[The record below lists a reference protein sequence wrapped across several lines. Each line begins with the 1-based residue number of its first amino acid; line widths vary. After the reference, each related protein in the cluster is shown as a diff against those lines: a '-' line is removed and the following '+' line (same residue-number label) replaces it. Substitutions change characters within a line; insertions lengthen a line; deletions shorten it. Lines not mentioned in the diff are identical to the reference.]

1 MLLYNKVKK
10 FQPGGMLG
18 YNNQLADPTNP
29 FATPYYGGMSKDLF
43 GKAPTSLAKSPS
55 EKAPA
60 TGFSNGMSKITEN
73 PFSTSMNTLNTT
85 PNKGLLYSGAGDYSK
100 KFAASTAAST
110 ATSTATSSIGGKGDS
125 EFTDPIKEGDAGKNA
140 AATTAGI
147 GLVSNALTANT
158 YEGPKDPTKYTREDA
173 KNDLK
178 KSTSKGLSTGASLGA
193 AVGSAMS
200 ASATGGAMSIAGLSA
215 SVTAGVAVPVIGAV
229 VVGLG
234 FAIGSLLGRK
244 KKKRAAARAAA
255 RENKRQVDL
264 ANAQQRAE
272 RKAELQTG
280 ADTSVNAPAP
290 TVYGASQPSTYGVAR
305 KGGVLYSKKKV
316 LATPMLKKGGPIKEY
331 ENIIPNGVLHEE
343 ENSLGDKG
351 MPVVKCVSN
360 VCTKKYEI
368 EKEELIF
375 TLDTTKKVEQLA
387 KSKNHRALGEYV
399 KEQLLDNTHSFSDK
413 FSELNNR

>member
-10 FQPGGMLG
+10 FQTGGLFG

-60 TGFSNGMSKITEN
+60 IDSSKGMSKITEN
-73 PFSTSMNTLNTT
+73 PYSASMNTLNTN

-100 KFAASTAAST
+100 KFAASTA
-110 ATSTATSSIGGKGDS
+110 TSTATSSIGGKGGS
-125 EFTDPIKEGDAGKNA
+125 ESTDPLEAGDAGKNA

-158 YEGPKDPTKYTREDA
+158 YEGPKDPTRYTREDG

-178 KSTSKGLSTGASLGA
+178 KSTSKGLTAGASLGA
-193 AVGSAMS
+193 TVGTAMGATTATAIGSSLGIS
-200 ASATGGAMSIAGLSA
+200 ASLA
-215 SVTAGVAVPVIGAV
+215 AGVAVPVIGAV

-234 FAIGSLLGRK
+234 FAIASLLGRK
-244 KKKRAAARAAA
+244 KKKRAAARA
-255 RENKRQVDL
+255 RKRQIDSL
-264 ANAQQRAE
+264 NAQQRAE

-280 ADTSVNAPAP
+280 TDTSVNAPAP
-290 TVYGASQPSTYGVAR
+290 TAYGASQPSTYGVAR

-387 KSKNHRALGEYV
+387 KSKNHKALGEYV

>member
-10 FQPGGMLG
+10 FQPGGLFG

-29 FATPYYGGMSKDLF
+29 FATPSYGGMSKDLF

-60 TGFSNGMSKITEN
+60 IDSSKGMSKITEN
-73 PFSTSMNTLNTT
+73 PYSASMNTLNTN

-100 KFAASTAAST
+100 KFAASTA
-110 ATSTATSSIGGKGDS
+110 TSTATSIIGGKGGS
-125 EFTDPIKEGDAGKNA
+125 EFTDPLKEGDAGKNA

-158 YEGPKDPTKYTREDA
+158 YEGPKDPTRYTREDG

-178 KSTSKGLSTGASLGA
+178 KSTSKGLTAGASLGA
-193 AVGSAMS
+193 TVGTAMGATTATAIGSSLGIS
-200 ASATGGAMSIAGLSA
+200 ASLA
-215 SVTAGVAVPVIGAV
+215 AGVAVPVVGAV

-234 FAIGSLLGRK
+234 FAIASMFGRK
-244 KKKRAAARAAA
+244 KKKRAAARAS
-255 RENKRQVDL
+255 KRQIDSL
-264 ANAQQRAE
+264 NAQQRAE

-290 TVYGASQPSTYGVAR
+290 TAYGASQPSTYGVAR

-387 KSKNHRALGEYV
+387 KSKNHKVLGEFV

>member
-10 FQPGGMLG
+10 FQTGGLFG

-60 TGFSNGMSKITEN
+60 IDSSKGMSKSTEN
-73 PFSTSMNTLNTT
+73 PFSTSMNTLNTN

-100 KFAASTAAST
+100 KFAASTA
-110 ATSTATSSIGGKGDS
+110 TSTATSSIGGKGGKGGS
-125 EFTDPIKEGDAGKNA
+125 EFTDPLKEGDAGKNA

-158 YEGPKDPTKYTREDA
+158 YEGPKDPTRYTREDG

-178 KSTSKGLSTGASLGA
+178 KSTSKGLTTGASLGA
-193 AVGSAMS
+193 AVGTAMGATTATAIGSSLGIS
-200 ASATGGAMSIAGLSA
+200 ASLA
-215 SVTAGVAVPVIGAV
+215 AGVAVPVVGAV

-234 FAIGSLLGRK
+234 FAIASLLGRK
-244 KKKRAAARAAA
+244 KKKRAAARAS
-255 RENKRQVDL
+255 KRQIDSL
-264 ANAQQRAE
+264 NAQQRAE

-290 TVYGASQPSTYGVAR
+290 TAYGASQPSTYGVAR

-387 KSKNHRALGEYV
+387 KSKNHKALGEYV

>member
-10 FQPGGMLG
+10 FQPGGLFG

-55 EKAPA
+55 EKASA
-60 TGFSNGMSKITEN
+60 IDSSKGMSKITEN
-73 PFSTSMNTLNTT
+73 PFSTSMNTLNTN

-100 KFAASTAAST
+100 KFAASTA
-110 ATSTATSSIGGKGDS
+110 TSTATSITGGKGGS
-125 EFTDPIKEGDAGKNA
+125 EFTDPLKEGDAGKNA

-158 YEGPKDPTKYTREDA
+158 YEGPKDPTRYTREDG

-178 KSTSKGLSTGASLGA
+178 KSTSKGLTTGASLGA
-193 AVGSAMS
+193 TVGTAMGATTATAIGSSLGIS
-200 ASATGGAMSIAGLSA
+200 ASLA
-215 SVTAGVAVPVIGAV
+215 AGVAVPVVGAV

-234 FAIGSLLGRK
+234 FAIASLLGRK
-244 KKKRAAARAAA
+244 KKKRAAARAS
-255 RENKRQVDL
+255 KRQIDSL
-264 ANAQQRAE
+264 NAQQRAE

-280 ADTSVNAPAP
+280 TNTSVNAPAP
-290 TVYGASQPSTYGVAR
+290 TAYGASQPSTYGVAR

-387 KSKNHRALGEYV
+387 KSKNHKALGEYV

>member
-10 FQPGGMLG
+10 FQPGGLFG

-60 TGFSNGMSKITEN
+60 VDSSKGMSKIAEN
-73 PFSTSMNTLNTT
+73 PFSTSMNTLNTN

-100 KFAASTAAST
+100 KFAASTA
-110 ATSTATSSIGGKGDS
+110 TSTAASSVGGKEGKGDS
-125 EFTDPIKEGDAGKNA
+125 EFTDPLKEGDAGKNA

-158 YEGPKDPTKYTREDA
+158 YEGTKDPTEYTREDA

-178 KSTSKGLSTGASLGA
+178 KSTSKGLTTGASLGA
-193 AVGSAMS
+193 TVGTAMGATTATAIGSSLGIS
-200 ASATGGAMSIAGLSA
+200 ASLA
-215 SVTAGVAVPVIGAV
+215 AGVAVPVVGAV

-234 FAIGSLLGRK
+234 FAIASLLGRK
-244 KKKRAAARAAA
+244 KKKRAAARAS
-255 RENKRQVDL
+255 ERQIASL
-264 ANAQQRAE
+264 NAQQRAE

-290 TVYGASQPSTYGVAR
+290 TAYGDPQPSTYGVAR

-387 KSKNHRALGEYV
+387 KSKNHKALGEYV

>member
-10 FQPGGMLG
+10 FQPGGLFG

-43 GKAPTSLAKSPS
+43 GNAPTSLAKSPS

-60 TGFSNGMSKITEN
+60 TGFSKGMSKITEN
-73 PFSTSMNTLNTT
+73 PSSTSMNTLNTN

-100 KFAASTAAST
+100 KFATST
-110 ATSTATSSIGGKGDS
+110 ATSTATSSIGGKGGS

-158 YEGPKDPTKYTREDA
+158 YEGPKDPTRYTREDG

-178 KSTSKGLSTGASLGA
+178 KSTSKGLTTGASLGA

-200 ASATGGAMSIAGLSA
+200 ASATGATSIAGLSA
-215 SVTAGVAVPVIGAV
+215 SLTAGVAVPVIGAV

-234 FAIGSLLGRK
+234 FAISSLLGRK
-244 KKKRAAARAAA
+244 KKKRAAARAS
-255 RENKRQVDL
+255 KRQIASL
-264 ANAQQRAE
+264 NAQQRAE

-280 ADTSVNAPAP
+280 TDTSVNAPTP
-290 TVYGASQPSTYGVAR
+290 TAYGASQPSTYGVAR

-387 KSKNHRALGEYV
+387 KSKNHKALGEYV

>member
-10 FQPGGMLG
+10 FQTGGLFG

-29 FATPYYGGMSKDLF
+29 FATPYYGGMSKDLS
-43 GKAPTSLAKSPS
+43 GKAPTSLAKSPF

-60 TGFSNGMSKITEN
+60 VDSSKGMSKIAEN
-73 PFSTSMNTLNTT
+73 PFSTSMNTLNTN

-100 KFAASTAAST
+100 KFAASTA
-110 ATSTATSSIGGKGDS
+110 TSTATSSIGGKGGS
-125 EFTDPIKEGDAGKNA
+125 EFTDPLKEGDAGKNA

-158 YEGPKDPTKYTREDA
+158 YEGPKDPTRYTKEDG

-178 KSTSKGLSTGASLGA
+178 KSTSKGLTTGASLGA

-200 ASATGGAMSIAGLSA
+200 ASAGGAASIAGLSA
-215 SVTAGVAVPVIGAV
+215 SLTAGVAVPVIGAV

-234 FAIGSLLGRK
+234 FAIASLLGRK
-244 KKKRAAARAAA
+244 KKKRAAARAS
-255 RENKRQVDL
+255 KRQIDSL
-264 ANAQQRAE
+264 NAQQRAE

-280 ADTSVNAPAP
+280 TDTSVNAPAP
-290 TVYGASQPSTYGVAR
+290 TAYGDSQPSTYGVAR

-387 KSKNHRALGEYV
+387 KSKNHKALGEFV

>member
-10 FQPGGMLG
+10 FQPGGLFG

-29 FATPYYGGMSKDLF
+29 FATPSYGGMSKDLF

-55 EKAPA
+55 EKTPA
-60 TGFSNGMSKITEN
+60 IDSSKGMSKIAEN
-73 PFSTSMNTLNTT
+73 PFSTSMNTLNTN

-100 KFAASTAAST
+100 KFAASTA
-110 ATSTATSSIGGKGDS
+110 TSTAASSIEGKGGS
-125 EFTDPIKEGDAGKNA
+125 EFTNPLKEGDAGKNA

-158 YEGPKDPTKYTREDA
+158 YEGPKDPTRYTREDG

-178 KSTSKGLSTGASLGA
+178 KSTSKGLTTGASLGA
-193 AVGSAMS
+193 AVGPAISSSLGIS
-200 ASATGGAMSIAGLSA
+200 ASLA
-215 SVTAGVAVPVIGAV
+215 AGVAVPVIGAV

-234 FAIGSLLGRK
+234 FAIASLLGRK
-244 KKKRAAARAAA
+244 KKKRAAARAS
-255 RENKRQVDL
+255 ERQIASL
-264 ANAQQRAE
+264 NAQQRAE

-280 ADTSVNAPAP
+280 TDTSVNAPTP
-290 TVYGASQPSTYGVAR
+290 TAYGASQPSTYGVAR

-316 LATPMLKKGGPIKEY
+316 LATPMLKKGGSIKEY

-387 KSKNHRALGEYV
+387 KSKNHKALGEYV

>member
-10 FQPGGMLG
+10 FQPGGLFG
-18 YNNQLADPTNP
+18 YNSQIADSYNRTKDPFGGSKTGLDSASPNNNLSKNTPSTASSNNQKSLLYKPSNISDP
-29 FATPYYGGMSKDLF
+29 FKVSTPGFSSN
-43 GKAPTSLAKSPS
+43 PTSFTQQASLP
-55 EKAPA
+55 
-60 TGFSNGMSKITEN
+60 
-73 PFSTSMNTLNTT
+73 NTLGEMPKKPVDT
-85 PNKGLLYSGAGDYSK
+85 GLDSAQSGNYAG
-100 KFAASTAAST
+100 
-110 ATSTATSSIGGKGDS
+110 
-125 EFTDPIKEGDAGKNA
+125 
-140 AATTAGI
+140 ATTAGI

-158 YEGPKDPTKYTREDA
+158 YEGPKDPTRYTREDG

-178 KSTSKGLSTGASLGA
+178 KSTSKGLAAGASLGA
-193 AVGSAMS
+193 TVGTAMGATTATAIGSSLGIS
-200 ASATGGAMSIAGLSA
+200 ASLA
-215 SVTAGVAVPVIGAV
+215 AGVAVPVVGAV

-234 FAIGSLLGRK
+234 FAIASVFGRK
-244 KKKRAAARAAA
+244 KKKRAAARA
-255 RENKRQVDL
+255 RKRQIASL
-264 ANAQQRAE
+264 NAQQMAE

-290 TVYGASQPSTYGVAR
+290 TAYGASQPSTYGVAR

-387 KSKNHRALGEYV
+387 KSKNHKALGEFV
-399 KEQLLDNTHSFSDK
+399 KDQLLDNTHSLSDK

>member
-100 KFAASTAAST
+100 KFAASTA
-110 ATSTATSSIGGKGDS
+110 TSTATSSIGGKGDS

-158 YEGPKDPTKYTREDA
+158 YEGPKDPTKYTREDG

-215 SVTAGVAVPVIGAV
+215 SLTAGVAVPVIGAV

-255 RENKRQVDL
+255 RENKRQVDV

>member
-29 FATPYYGGMSKDLF
+29 FATPSYGGISKDLF
-43 GKAPTSLAKSPS
+43 GKAPTSLAKSPF

-60 TGFSNGMSKITEN
+60 IDSSKGMSKITEN
-73 PFSTSMNTLNTT
+73 PFSTSMNTLNTN

-100 KFAASTAAST
+100 KFAASTA
-110 ATSTATSSIGGKGDS
+110 TSTATSSIGGKGGS
-125 EFTDPIKEGDAGKNA
+125 ESTDPLEAGDAGKNA

-158 YEGPKDPTKYTREDA
+158 YEGPKDPTRYTREDG

-178 KSTSKGLSTGASLGA
+178 KSTSKGLTTGASLGA

-200 ASATGGAMSIAGLSA
+200 ASATGATSIAGLSA
-215 SVTAGVAVPVIGAV
+215 SLTAGVAVPVIGAV

-234 FAIGSLLGRK
+234 FAIASLLGRK
-244 KKKRAAARAAA
+244 KKKRAAARAS
-255 RENKRQVDL
+255 KRQIDSL
-264 ANAQQRAE
+264 NAQQRAE

-290 TVYGASQPSTYGVAR
+290 TAYGASQPSTYGVAR

-387 KSKNHRALGEYV
+387 KSKNHKALGEYV

>member
-18 YNNQLADPTNP
+18 YNSQIADSYNITKDPFGGSKTGLDSALPNNNLSKNTPSTASSNNQNKPSNISDPFKVT
-29 FATPYYGGMSKDLF
+29 TPGFSSN
-43 GKAPTSLAKSPS
+43 PTS
-55 EKAPA
+55 
-60 TGFSNGMSKITEN
+60 FSQQASL
-73 PFSTSMNTLNTT
+73 PNTLGEMPKKPVDT
-85 PNKGLLYSGAGDYSK
+85 GL
-100 KFAASTAAST
+100 
-110 ATSTATSSIGGKGDS
+110 DS
-125 EFTDPIKEGDAGKNA
+125 AQSDKNA
-140 AATTAGI
+140 TATTAGI

-158 YEGPKDPTKYTREDA
+158 YEGPKDPTRYTREDA

-178 KSTSKGLSTGASLGA
+178 KSTSKGLTTGASLGA
-193 AVGSAMS
+193 AVGTALGPAAAGTV
-200 ASATGGAMSIAGLSA
+200 ASTLGLGAGAGAA
-215 SVTAGVAVPVIGAV
+215 SLAAGVAVPVVGAV

-234 FAIGSLLGRK
+234 FAIASLFGRK
-244 KKKRAAARAAA
+244 KKKRAAARA
-255 RENKRQVDL
+255 RRRQIASL
-264 ANAQQRAE
+264 NAQQMAE

-280 ADTSVNAPAP
+280 TNTSVNAPAP
-290 TVYGASQPSTYGVAR
+290 TAYGASQPSTYEVAR
-305 KGGVLYSKKKV
+305 KGGILYSKKKV

-387 KSKNHRALGEYV
+387 KSKNHKALGEYV

>member
-10 FQPGGMLG
+10 FQTGGMFG

-29 FATPYYGGMSKDLF
+29 FATPSYGGMSKDLS
-43 GKAPTSLAKSPS
+43 GKAPTSLAKSPF

-60 TGFSNGMSKITEN
+60 IDSSKGMSKIAEN

-100 KFAASTAAST
+100 KFAASTA
-110 ATSTATSSIGGKGDS
+110 TSTATSSIGGKGGKGGSEGS
-125 EFTDPIKEGDAGKNA
+125 EFTDPLKGGDADKNA

-158 YEGPKDPTKYTREDA
+158 YEGPKDPTRYTREDG

-178 KSTSKGLSTGASLGA
+178 KSTSKGLTTGASLGA

-200 ASATGGAMSIAGLSA
+200 ASASGAMSIAGLSA
-215 SVTAGVAVPVIGAV
+215 SLTAGVAVPVIGAV

-234 FAIGSLLGRK
+234 FAIASLLGRK
-244 KKKRAAARAAA
+244 KKKRAAARA
-255 RENKRQVDL
+255 RKRQIDSL
-264 ANAQQRAE
+264 NAQQRAE

-280 ADTSVNAPAP
+280 TDTSVNAPTP

-387 KSKNHRALGEYV
+387 KSKNHKALGEYV

>member
-29 FATPYYGGMSKDLF
+29 FATPSYGGMSKDLF
-43 GKAPTSLAKSPS
+43 GKAPTSLAKNPS

-60 TGFSNGMSKITEN
+60 IDSSKGMSKITEN
-73 PFSTSMNTLNTT
+73 PYSASMNTLNTN

-100 KFAASTAAST
+100 KFAASTA
-110 ATSTATSSIGGKGDS
+110 TSTATSSIGGKGGS
-125 EFTDPIKEGDAGKNA
+125 ESTDPLEAGDAGKNA

-158 YEGPKDPTKYTREDA
+158 YEGPKDPTRYTREDG

-178 KSTSKGLSTGASLGA
+178 KSTSKGLTAGASLGA
-193 AVGSAMS
+193 TVGTAMGTTTATAIGSSLGIS
-200 ASATGGAMSIAGLSA
+200 ASLA
-215 SVTAGVAVPVIGAV
+215 AGVAVPVIGAV

-234 FAIGSLLGRK
+234 FAIASMFGRK
-244 KKKRAAARAAA
+244 KKKRAAARA
-255 RENKRQVDL
+255 RRRQIDSL
-264 ANAQQRAE
+264 NAQQRAE

-280 ADTSVNAPAP
+280 TNTSVNAPTP
-290 TVYGASQPSTYGVAR
+290 TAYGDSQPSTYGVAR

-387 KSKNHRALGEYV
+387 KSKNHKVLGEFV

>member
-29 FATPYYGGMSKDLF
+29 FATPYYEGMFKDLS
-43 GKAPTSLAKSPS
+43 GKVPTSLAKSPS
-55 EKAPA
+55 ENAPA
-60 TGFSNGMSKITEN
+60 TGFSKGMSKITEN

-158 YEGPKDPTKYTREDA
+158 YEGPKDPTKYTREDG

-193 AVGSAMS
+193 TVGAAMGTTTATAIGSSLGIS
-200 ASATGGAMSIAGLSA
+200 ASLA
-215 SVTAGVAVPVIGAV
+215 AGVAVPVIGAV

-234 FAIGSLLGRK
+234 FAIASLFGRK
-244 KKKRAAARAAA
+244 KKKRAAARASQ
-255 RENKRQVDL
+255 RQIASL
-264 ANAQQRAE
+264 NAQQRAE

>member
-1 MLLYNKVKK
+1 M
-10 FQPGGMLG
+10 
-18 YNNQLADPTNP
+18 
-29 FATPYYGGMSKDLF
+29 
-43 GKAPTSLAKSPS
+43 
-55 EKAPA
+55 
-60 TGFSNGMSKITEN
+60 
-73 PFSTSMNTLNTT
+73 
-85 PNKGLLYSGAGDYSK
+85 
-100 KFAASTAAST
+100 
-110 ATSTATSSIGGKGDS
+110 
-125 EFTDPIKEGDAGKNA
+125 
-140 AATTAGI
+140 
-147 GLVSNALTANT
+147 SNALTANT
-158 YEGPKDPTKYTREDA
+158 YEGPKDPTRYTKEDG

-178 KSTSKGLSTGASLGA
+178 KSTSKGLTTGASLGA

-200 ASATGGAMSIAGLSA
+200 ASASGATSIAGLSA
-215 SVTAGVAVPVIGAV
+215 SLTAGVAVPVIGAV

-234 FAIGSLLGRK
+234 FAIASVLGRK
-244 KKKRAAARAAA
+244 KKKRAAARA
-255 RENKRQVDL
+255 RKRQIASL
-264 ANAQQRAE
+264 NAQQRAE

-280 ADTSVNAPAP
+280 TNTSVNAPTP
-290 TVYGASQPSTYGVAR
+290 TAYGASQPSTYGVAR
-305 KGGVLYSKKKV
+305 KGGILYSKKKV

-387 KSKNHRALGEYV
+387 KSKNHKALGEYV

>member
-1 MLLYNKVKK
+1 MLLYTKVKK
-10 FQPGGMLG
+10 FQPGGLFG

-60 TGFSNGMSKITEN
+60 IDSSKGMSKITEN
-73 PFSTSMNTLNTT
+73 PYSASMNTLNTN

-100 KFAASTAAST
+100 KFAASTA
-110 ATSTATSSIGGKGDS
+110 TSTATSIIGGKGGS
-125 EFTDPIKEGDAGKNA
+125 ESTDPLKAGDADKNA

-158 YEGPKDPTKYTREDA
+158 YEGPKDPTRYTREDG

-178 KSTSKGLSTGASLGA
+178 KSTSKGLTTGASLGA

-200 ASATGGAMSIAGLSA
+200 ASATGAMSIAGLSA
-215 SVTAGVAVPVIGAV
+215 SLTAGVAVPVIGAV

-234 FAIGSLLGRK
+234 FAIASVLGRK
-244 KKKRAAARAAA
+244 KKKRAAARAS
-255 RENKRQVDL
+255 KRQIDSL
-264 ANAQQRAE
+264 NAQQRAE

-280 ADTSVNAPAP
+280 TNTSVNAPAP
-290 TVYGASQPSTYGVAR
+290 TAYGASQPSTYEVAR

-387 KSKNHRALGEYV
+387 KSKNHKALGEFV

>member
-10 FQPGGMLG
+10 FQPGGLFG

-60 TGFSNGMSKITEN
+60 IDSSKGMSKITEN
-73 PFSTSMNTLNTT
+73 PFSASMNTLNTN

-100 KFAASTAAST
+100 KFAASTA
-110 ATSTATSSIGGKGDS
+110 TSTAASSVEDKGGKGGS
-125 EFTDPIKEGDAGKNA
+125 ESTDPLEAGDAGKNA

-158 YEGPKDPTKYTREDA
+158 YEGPKDPTRYTREDG

-178 KSTSKGLSTGASLGA
+178 KSTSKGLTAGASLGA
-193 AVGSAMS
+193 TVGTAMGATTATAIGSSLGIS
-200 ASATGGAMSIAGLSA
+200 ASLA
-215 SVTAGVAVPVIGAV
+215 AGVAVPVVGAV

-234 FAIGSLLGRK
+234 FAIASLFGRK
-244 KKKRAAARAAA
+244 KKKRAAARA
-255 RENKRQVDL
+255 RRRQIASL
-264 ANAQQRAE
+264 NAQQMAE

-280 ADTSVNAPAP
+280 TNTSVNAPAP
-290 TVYGASQPSTYGVAR
+290 TAYGASQPSTYEVAR

-387 KSKNHRALGEYV
+387 KSKNHKALGEYV

>member
-10 FQPGGMLG
+10 FQPGGLFG

-29 FATPYYGGMSKDLF
+29 FATPSHGGMSKDLF
-43 GKAPTSLAKSPS
+43 GKAPTSLTKSPF

-60 TGFSNGMSKITEN
+60 IDSSKGMSKVAEN
-73 PFSTSMNTLNTT
+73 PFSTSMNTLNTN

-100 KFAASTAAST
+100 KFAASTA
-110 ATSTATSSIGGKGDS
+110 TSTATSSIGGKGGKGGSEGS
-125 EFTDPIKEGDAGKNA
+125 EFTDPLKEGDAGKNA

-158 YEGPKDPTKYTREDA
+158 YEGPRDPTRYTREDA

-178 KSTSKGLSTGASLGA
+178 KSTSKGLTTGASLGA
-193 AVGSAMS
+193 TVGTAMS
-200 ASATGGAMSIAGLSA
+200 ASASGAMSIAGLSA

-234 FAIGSLLGRK
+234 FAIASVFGRK
-244 KKKRAAARAAA
+244 KKKRAAARA
-255 RENKRQVDL
+255 RKRQIASL
-264 ANAQQRAE
+264 NAQQMAE

-280 ADTSVNAPAP
+280 TNTSVNAPTP
-290 TVYGASQPSTYGVAR
+290 TAYEASQPSTYGVAR
-305 KGGVLYSKKKV
+305 KGGILYSKKKV

-387 KSKNHRALGEYV
+387 KSKNHKALGEYV

>member
-29 FATPYYGGMSKDLF
+29 FATPSYGGMSKDLF

-55 EKAPA
+55 EKTPA
-60 TGFSNGMSKITEN
+60 IDSSKGMSKIAEN
-73 PFSTSMNTLNTT
+73 PFSTSMNTLNTN

-100 KFAASTAAST
+100 KFAASTATSTAAST
-110 ATSTATSSIGGKGDS
+110 ATSTATSNIEDKGGS
-125 EFTDPIKEGDAGKNA
+125 EFTDPLKEGNAGKNA

-158 YEGPKDPTKYTREDA
+158 YEGPKDPTRYTREDG

-178 KSTSKGLSTGASLGA
+178 KSTSKGLTTGASLGA
-193 AVGSAMS
+193 TVGTAMGATTATAIGSSLGIS
-200 ASATGGAMSIAGLSA
+200 ASLA
-215 SVTAGVAVPVIGAV
+215 AGVAVPVIGAV

-234 FAIGSLLGRK
+234 FAIASLLGRK
-244 KKKRAAARAAA
+244 KKKRAAARAS
-255 RENKRQVDL
+255 ERQIASL
-264 ANAQQRAE
+264 NAQQRAE

-280 ADTSVNAPAP
+280 TDTSVNAPTP
-290 TVYGASQPSTYGVAR
+290 TAYGASQPSTYGVAR

-387 KSKNHRALGEYV
+387 KSKNHKALGEYV

>member
-1 MLLYNKVKK
+1 MLLYIKTKK
-10 FQPGGMLG
+10 FQPGGMFG

-29 FATPYYGGMSKDLF
+29 FATPSYGGMSKDLS
-43 GKAPTSLAKSPS
+43 GKAPTSLTKSPF

-60 TGFSNGMSKITEN
+60 IDSSKGMSKVAEN
-73 PFSTSMNTLNTT
+73 PFSTSMNTLNTN

-100 KFAASTAAST
+100 KFAASTA
-110 ATSTATSSIGGKGDS
+110 TSTATSSIGGKGGKGGSEGS
-125 EFTDPIKEGDAGKNA
+125 EFTDPLKEGDAGKNA

-158 YEGPKDPTKYTREDA
+158 YEGPRDPTRYTREDA

-178 KSTSKGLSTGASLGA
+178 KSTSKGLTTGASLGA
-193 AVGSAMS
+193 TVGTAMS
-200 ASATGGAMSIAGLSA
+200 ASASGAMSIAGLSA

-234 FAIGSLLGRK
+234 FAIASMFGRK
-244 KKKRAAARAAA
+244 KKKRAAARA
-255 RENKRQVDL
+255 RKRQIASL
-264 ANAQQRAE
+264 NAQQMAE

-280 ADTSVNAPAP
+280 TNTSVNAPTP
-290 TVYGASQPSTYGVAR
+290 TAYEASQPSTYGVAR

-387 KSKNHRALGEYV
+387 KSKNHKALGEYV

>member
-10 FQPGGMLG
+10 FQPGGLFG

-29 FATPYYGGMSKDLF
+29 FATPSYGGDLF
-43 GKAPTSLAKSPS
+43 RKAPTSLAKSPS

-60 TGFSNGMSKITEN
+60 VDSSKGMSKIAEN
-73 PFSTSMNTLNTT
+73 PFSTSMNTLNTN

-100 KFAASTAAST
+100 KFAASTA
-110 ATSTATSSIGGKGDS
+110 TSTATSSVEDKGGKGGS
-125 EFTDPIKEGDAGKNA
+125 EFTDPLKEGDAGKNA

-178 KSTSKGLSTGASLGA
+178 KSTSKGLTTGASLGA

-200 ASATGGAMSIAGLSA
+200 ASASGAMSIAGLSA
-215 SVTAGVAVPVIGAV
+215 SLTAGVAVPVIGAV

-234 FAIGSLLGRK
+234 FAISSLLGRK

-255 RENKRQVDL
+255 RENERQI
-264 ANAQQRAE
+264 ASASAQQRAE

-280 ADTSVNAPAP
+280 ADTSVNAPTP
-290 TVYGASQPSTYGVAR
+290 TAYGASQPSTYGVAR

-387 KSKNHRALGEYV
+387 KSKNHKALGEYV

>member
-10 FQPGGMLG
+10 FQPGGLFG

-29 FATPYYGGMSKDLF
+29 FATPSYGGDLF
-43 GKAPTSLAKSPS
+43 RKAPTSLAKSPS

-60 TGFSNGMSKITEN
+60 VDSSKGMSKIAEN
-73 PFSTSMNTLNTT
+73 PFSTSMNTLNTN

-100 KFAASTAAST
+100 KFAASTA
-110 ATSTATSSIGGKGDS
+110 TSTATSSVEDKGGKGGS
-125 EFTDPIKEGDAGKNA
+125 EFTDPLKEGDAGKNA

-158 YEGPKDPTKYTREDA
+158 YEGPKDPTRYTKEDG

-178 KSTSKGLSTGASLGA
+178 KSTSKGLTTGASLGA

-200 ASATGGAMSIAGLSA
+200 ASAGGAMSIAGLSA

-234 FAIGSLLGRK
+234 FAIASVFGRK
-244 KKKRAAARAAA
+244 KKKRAAARA
-255 RENKRQVDL
+255 RQRQIASL
-264 ANAQQRAE
+264 NAQQMAE

-280 ADTSVNAPAP
+280 TDTSVNAPAP
-290 TVYGASQPSTYGVAR
+290 TAYGASQPSTYGVAR

-387 KSKNHRALGEYV
+387 KSKNHKVLGEFV

>member
-1 MLLYNKVKK
+1 
-10 FQPGGMLG
+10 MLG

-29 FATPYYGGMSKDLF
+29 FATPYYGGMSKDPF
-43 GKAPTSLAKSPS
+43 GGSKTGLDSALPNNNLSKNTPSTAFSNNQKSLLYKPSNISDPFKVSTPGFSSNPTS
-55 EKAPA
+55 
-60 TGFSNGMSKITEN
+60 FSQQVSL
-73 PFSTSMNTLNTT
+73 PNTLGEMPKKPVDT
-85 PNKGLLYSGAGDYSK
+85 GLDSAQSGKYAGAVAAGTGLVAGAIAADTYSGP
-100 KFAASTAAST
+100 
-110 ATSTATSSIGGKGDS
+110 
-125 EFTDPIKEGDAGKNA
+125 E
-140 AATTAGI
+140 
-147 GLVSNALTANT
+147 
-158 YEGPKDPTKYTREDA
+158 DPTKYTRKDQ

-178 KSTSKGLSTGASLGA
+178 KSTSKGLTAGASLGA
-193 AVGSAMS
+193 TVGTAMGATTATAIGSSLGIS
-200 ASATGGAMSIAGLSA
+200 ASLA
-215 SVTAGVAVPVIGAV
+215 AGVAVPVVGAV

-234 FAIGSLLGRK
+234 FAIASMFGRK
-244 KKKRAAARAAA
+244 KKKRAAARA
-255 RENKRQVDL
+255 RERQIASL
-264 ANAQQRAE
+264 NAQQRAE

-290 TVYGASQPSTYGVAR
+290 TAYEASQPSTYGVAR

-387 KSKNHRALGEYV
+387 KSKNHKALGDFV

>member
-10 FQPGGMLG
+10 FQPGGLFG

-29 FATPYYGGMSKDLF
+29 FATPSYGGMSKDLS
-43 GKAPTSLAKSPS
+43 GKAPTSLTKSPF

-60 TGFSNGMSKITEN
+60 IDSSKGMSKIAEN

-85 PNKGLLYSGAGDYSK
+85 SNKGLLYSGAGDYST
-100 KFAASTAAST
+100 KFAAST
-110 ATSTATSSIGGKGDS
+110 ATSTATSSIGDKGGKGGSEGS
-125 EFTDPIKEGDAGKNA
+125 EFTDPLKGGDADKNA

-158 YEGPKDPTKYTREDA
+158 YEGPKDPTRYTKEDA

-178 KSTSKGLSTGASLGA
+178 KSTSKGLTTGASLGA

-200 ASATGGAMSIAGLSA
+200 ASASGASILGLSA
-215 SVTAGVAVPVIGAV
+215 SLTAGVAVPVIGAV

-234 FAIGSLLGRK
+234 FAIASVLGRK
-244 KKKRAAARAAA
+244 KKKRAAARA
-255 RENKRQVDL
+255 RKRQIASL
-264 ANAQQRAE
+264 NAQQRAE

-280 ADTSVNAPAP
+280 TDTSVNAPTP
-290 TVYGASQPSTYGVAR
+290 TAYGASQPSTYGVAR

-387 KSKNHRALGEYV
+387 KSKNHKALGEYV

>member
-10 FQPGGMLG
+10 FQTGGMLG

-29 FATPYYGGMSKDLF
+29 FATPSYGGMSKDLF

-60 TGFSNGMSKITEN
+60 IDSSKGMSKITEN
-73 PFSTSMNTLNTT
+73 PYSASMNTLNTN

-100 KFAASTAAST
+100 KFAASTA
-110 ATSTATSSIGGKGDS
+110 TSTATSSIGGKGGS
-125 EFTDPIKEGDAGKNA
+125 ESTDPLEAGDAGKNA

-158 YEGPKDPTKYTREDA
+158 YEGPKDPTRYTREDG

-178 KSTSKGLSTGASLGA
+178 KSTSKGLTTGASLGA

-200 ASATGGAMSIAGLSA
+200 ASATGATSIAGLSA
-215 SVTAGVAVPVIGAV
+215 SLTAGVAVPVIGAV

-234 FAIGSLLGRK
+234 FAIASLLGRK
-244 KKKRAAARAAA
+244 KKKRAAARAS
-255 RENKRQVDL
+255 KRQIDSL
-264 ANAQQRAE
+264 NAQQRAE

-280 ADTSVNAPAP
+280 TNTSVNAPAP
-290 TVYGASQPSTYGVAR
+290 TAYGASQPSTYGVAR

-387 KSKNHRALGEYV
+387 KSKNHKVLGEFV

>member
-10 FQPGGMLG
+10 FQPGGLFG

-29 FATPYYGGMSKDLF
+29 FATPSYGGMSKDLF

-60 TGFSNGMSKITEN
+60 VDSSKGMSKIAEN
-73 PFSTSMNTLNTT
+73 PFSTSMNTLNTN

-100 KFAASTAAST
+100 KFAASTA
-110 ATSTATSSIGGKGDS
+110 TSTAASSVGDKGGKGGS
-125 EFTDPIKEGDAGKNA
+125 EFTDPLKEGDAGKNA

-158 YEGPKDPTKYTREDA
+158 YEGPKDPTRYTKEDG

-178 KSTSKGLSTGASLGA
+178 KSTSKGLTTGASLGA

-200 ASATGGAMSIAGLSA
+200 ASAAGGAMSIAGLSA
-215 SVTAGVAVPVIGAV
+215 SLTAGVAVPVIGAV

-234 FAIGSLLGRK
+234 FAIASLLGRK
-244 KKKRAAARAAA
+244 KKKRAAARA
-255 RENKRQVDL
+255 RKRQIASL
-264 ANAQQRAE
+264 NAQQMAE

-280 ADTSVNAPAP
+280 TNTSVNAPAP
-290 TVYGASQPSTYGVAR
+290 TAYGASQPSTYGVAR

-387 KSKNHRALGEYV
+387 KSKNHKVLGEFV

>member
-10 FQPGGMLG
+10 FQPGGLFG

-29 FATPYYGGMSKDLF
+29 FATPSYGGMSKDLS

-60 TGFSNGMSKITEN
+60 VDYSKGMSKIAEN
-73 PFSTSMNTLNTT
+73 PFSTSMNTLNTN

-100 KFAASTAAST
+100 KFAASTA
-110 ATSTATSSIGGKGDS
+110 TSTATSSIGGKGGKGDS
-125 EFTDPIKEGDAGKNA
+125 EFTDPLKEGDAGKNA

-158 YEGPKDPTKYTREDA
+158 YEGPKDPTRYTREDG

-178 KSTSKGLSTGASLGA
+178 KSTSKGLTTGASLGA
-193 AVGSAMS
+193 AVGTALGPAAAGTV
-200 ASATGGAMSIAGLSA
+200 ASTLGLGAGAGAA
-215 SVTAGVAVPVIGAV
+215 SLAAGVAVPVVGAV

-234 FAIGSLLGRK
+234 FAIASLFGRK
-244 KKKRAAARAAA
+244 KKKRAAARA
-255 RENKRQVDL
+255 RRRQIASL
-264 ANAQQRAE
+264 NAQQMAE

-280 ADTSVNAPAP
+280 TNTSVNAPAP
-290 TVYGASQPSTYGVAR
+290 TAYGASQPSTYEVAR

-387 KSKNHRALGEYV
+387 KSKNHKALGEYV

>member
-1 MLLYNKVKK
+1 MLLYIKTKK
-10 FQPGGMLG
+10 FQPGGLFG

-29 FATPYYGGMSKDLF
+29 FATPSYGGMSKDLF
-43 GKAPTSLAKSPS
+43 GKAPTSLTKSPF

-60 TGFSNGMSKITEN
+60 IDYSKGMSKIAEN

-85 PNKGLLYSGAGDYSK
+85 PNKGLLYSGAGDYST
-100 KFAASTAAST
+100 KFAAST
-110 ATSTATSSIGGKGDS
+110 ATSTATSSIGGKGGKGGSEGS
-125 EFTDPIKEGDAGKNA
+125 EFTDTLKEGDAGKNA

-158 YEGPKDPTKYTREDA
+158 YEGPKDPTRYTREDG

-178 KSTSKGLSTGASLGA
+178 KSTSKGLTTGASLGA
-193 AVGSAMS
+193 TVGTAMGATTATAIGSSLGIS
-200 ASATGGAMSIAGLSA
+200 ASLA
-215 SVTAGVAVPVIGAV
+215 AGVAVPVVGAV

-234 FAIGSLLGRK
+234 FAISSLLGRK
-244 KKKRAAARAAA
+244 KKKRAAARA
-255 RENKRQVDL
+255 RERQIASL
-264 ANAQQRAE
+264 NAQQRAE

-280 ADTSVNAPAP
+280 TDTSVNAPTP
-290 TVYGASQPSTYGVAR
+290 TAYGASQPSTYGVAR

-387 KSKNHRALGEYV
+387 KSKNHKALGEYV

>member
-1 MLLYNKVKK
+1 MLLYIKTKK
-10 FQPGGMLG
+10 FQTGGLFG

-29 FATPYYGGMSKDLF
+29 FATPSYGGMSKDLF
-43 GKAPTSLAKSPS
+43 GKAPTSLAKSPF

-60 TGFSNGMSKITEN
+60 TGFSKGMSKITEN

-100 KFAASTAAST
+100 KFAASTA
-110 ATSTATSSIGGKGDS
+110 TSTATSSIGGEGGGKGGS
-125 EFTDPIKEGDAGKNA
+125 EFTDPLKEGDAGKNA

-158 YEGPKDPTKYTREDA
+158 YEGPKDPTRYTREDG

-178 KSTSKGLSTGASLGA
+178 KSTSKGLTTGASLGA

-200 ASATGGAMSIAGLSA
+200 ASATGAMSIAGLSA
-215 SVTAGVAVPVIGAV
+215 SLTAGVAVPVIGAV

-234 FAIGSLLGRK
+234 FAIASLLGRK
-244 KKKRAAARAAA
+244 KKKRAAARAS
-255 RENKRQVDL
+255 ERQIASL
-264 ANAQQRAE
+264 NAQQRAE

-280 ADTSVNAPAP
+280 TDTSVNAPTP
-290 TVYGASQPSTYGVAR
+290 TAYGASQPSTYGVAR

-387 KSKNHRALGEYV
+387 KSKNHKALGEYV

>member
-10 FQPGGMLG
+10 FQPGGLFG

-29 FATPYYGGMSKDLF
+29 FATPSYGGMSKDLF

-60 TGFSNGMSKITEN
+60 IDSSKGMSKITEN
-73 PFSTSMNTLNTT
+73 PYSASMNTLNTN

-100 KFAASTAAST
+100 KFAASTA
-110 ATSTATSSIGGKGDS
+110 TSTATSSIGGKGGS
-125 EFTDPIKEGDAGKNA
+125 ESTDPLEAGDAGKNA

-158 YEGPKDPTKYTREDA
+158 YEGPKDPTRYTREDG

-178 KSTSKGLSTGASLGA
+178 KSTSKGLTTGASLGA

-200 ASATGGAMSIAGLSA
+200 ASATGATSIAGLSA
-215 SVTAGVAVPVIGAV
+215 SLTAGVAVPVIGAV

-234 FAIGSLLGRK
+234 FAIASLLGRK
-244 KKKRAAARAAA
+244 KKKRAAARAS
-255 RENKRQVDL
+255 KRQIDSL
-264 ANAQQRAE
+264 NAQQRAE

-280 ADTSVNAPAP
+280 TNTSVNAPAP
-290 TVYGASQPSTYGVAR
+290 TAYGASQPSTYGVAR

-387 KSKNHRALGEYV
+387 KSKNHKALGEYV